1 MQPGRYEN
9 DPTNRGVNVLSL
21 FRSLALTA
29 LVSFSPL
36 SPFVLHAQ
44 DKRGFETAARAVSGV
59 VSDSAGKPAAGA
71 VVLLKNTK
79 TLQVRS
85 YVTKDDGTYRFLGLS
100 SNDTYELRAQRNG
113 SSSGSKTLSQ
123 FDSHKEAQINL
134 KLK

>member
-1 MQPGRYEN
+1 MQPGRCEN

-21 FRSLALTA
+21 FRSLALAA
-29 LVSFSPL
+29 LLSFNPL

-44 DKRGFETAARAVSGV
+44 DKRGFDIGARAVSGV
-59 VSDSAGKPAAGA
+59 VSDSAGKPVAGA
-71 VVLLKNTK
+71 VVLLKDTK

-100 SNDTYELRAQRNG
+100 SNDPYELRAQRNG
-113 SSSGSKTLSQ
+113 SSSNSKTLSQ
-123 FDSHKEAQINL
+123 FDSHKEAKINL